1 MIQGRLTEFTN
12 IFPDLVLEYLAREG
26 KLGDIKEDVKKIITL
41 LGSIKKYRVPYE
53 RNLKQLFVYD
63 VDGSLTIEQR
73 EIYVDTLEKNMLSN
87 VRGTMMMGPY
97 GEVSHTYVVDG
108 IRGQFIPVSLTKKNS
123 PYSKLAIE
131 LVKAKGLTEA
141 NLESYFEKLSIKDNV
156 EPSDISYEIVKMLNE
171 LNLSLLA
178 AGRLTGKIVRVQAE
192 YEQAAGITGNQKTNA
207 VALAKASKK
216 VS

>member
-41 LGSIKKYRVPYE
+41 LGSIKNYREPYE
-53 RNLKQLFVYD
+53 RNLKQLVVYD

-87 VRGTMMMGPY
+87 IRGTMMMGPY

-108 IRGQFIPVSLTKKNS
+108 IRGQFIPVSLTKKNN

-141 NLESYFEKLSIKDNV
+141 NLESYFEKMSIKANV
-156 EPSDISYEIVKMLNE
+156 EPSDISYEIFKMLEE

-178 AGRLTGKIVRVQAE
+178 ASRLTGKIVRVQAE
-192 YEQAAGITGNQKTNA
+192 FEREAGITGNQKTNA
-207 VALAKASKK
+207 VALANASKK
-216 VS
+216 AS